1 MNFTNIK
8 KKIQSFLRFVLK
20 ILSNKMILLLPIGAF
35 LFYRIK
41 HFPIEINTSDFL
53 SIINSKENIIK
64 SVTNLNST
72 MFVLQTFSK
81 KEYISYLPSY
91 NLGEIYEKLSIRN
104 IPFNYLTGLRA
115 FAENPI
121 NQLVMIGALFG
132 MVAMNT
138 LNKPL
143 QQMWKKMNA
152 KTNINEDIFS
162 ECVMKDSVRDHIK
175 IIHDQLKNPEKYKSK
190 NIKLIK

>member
-1 MNFTNIK
+1 
-8 KKIQSFLRFVLK
+8 
-20 ILSNKMILLLPIGAF
+20 MILLLPIGAF
-35 LFYRIK
+35 LFYKIK

-53 SIINSKENIIK
+53 SIINSRDEIIK

-72 MFVLQTFSK
+72 MFVLQTLTN

-91 NLGEIYEKLSIRN
+91 NVGEIYEKLSIRN

-121 NQLVMIGALFG
+121 HQLIMCGALFG
-132 MVAMNT
+132 IVAMNT

-143 QQMWKKMNA
+143 QQMWKKMNV
-152 KTNINEDIFS
+152 KTHRNEDIFS
-162 ECVMKDSVRDHIK
+162 ECVMKDSVKEHIK
-175 IIHDQLKNPEKYKSK
+175 IIHDQLRNPEKYKAK
-190 NIKLIK
+190 NIKLIKGCLLYGMPGTGKTLLARVSI